1 MSDEPKKPLSE
12 NPLTTIAGGLSTVA
26 GLAISLIPHDVWK
39 TCSDAVS
46 ETSNPAF
53 VAALVASGLGLTLV
67 GPSLTKKK

>member
-1 MSDEPKKPLSE
+1 MTPQKTPLSE
-12 NPLTTIAGGLSTVA
+12 NRLTTIAGGLSTVA

-46 ETSNPAF
+46 QTANPAF
-53 VAALVASGLGLTLV
+53 TAGLVAAGLALTLA